1 MHPVQIRKLEKTNGF
16 VAIDLP
22 DAQLAVGPTR
32 LAPKIL
38 QDGAVLLARSITYTF
53 ASFGLRHSGGT
64 AGINTGPDE
73 RDDALTAY
81 MEEVAPLVHDRH
93 WLTWPGTGVTDDDLK
108 PLRVVEGPRP
118 DDPTDAAAGAVAA
131 AGELAGERVVIVG
144 SGPVVDAARRAIEQ
158 ASANVVEGGIDADCH
173 AVFLAGKAGM
183 VDHEIAETIKAPLVV
198 PLTALPITTKAYA
211 VLNRAGKTYIP
222 DFVALAAPLL
232 RSLDAGNGDPV
243 ARVRDLTAELA
254 PAGPTTWMAA
264 CQRAEAFL
272 QTWQDTL
279 PFGRPLA

>member
-1 MHPVQIRKLEKTNGF
+1 MQIRKLEKANGF

-38 QDGAVLLARSITYTF
+38 QDGAELLARSITYTF
-53 ASFGLRHSGGT
+53 ASFGLQHSGGS

-81 MEEVAPLVHDRH
+81 MEEMAPLVHDRR

-108 PLRVVEGPRP
+108 AMRVVEGPRP
-118 DDPTDAAAGAVAA
+118 DDPTLTAAGAVAA
-131 AGELAGERVVIVG
+131 AGELAGDRVAVVG
-144 SGPVVDAARRAIEQ
+144 AGPVVDAARQALEH
-158 ASANVVEGGIDADCH
+158 ASANVIEGGIDADCQ
-173 AVFLAGKAGM
+173 VLFLAGKAGM
-183 VDHEIAETIKAPLVV
+183 VGHEIAETIKAPVVV
-198 PLTALPITTKAYA
+198 PLTALPITAKAYA
-211 VLNRAGKTYIP
+211 VLSRTGKTYIP

-232 RSLDAGNGDPV
+232 HALDADRGDAV
-243 ARVRDLTAELA
+243 GRVRALATELT

-272 QTWQDTL
+272 QTWQDAL

>member
-1 MHPVQIRKLEKTNGF
+1 MQIRKLEKANGF

-38 QDGAVLLARSITYTF
+38 QDGAELLARSITYTF
-53 ASFGLRHSGGT
+53 ASFGLQHSGGS
-64 AGINTGPDE
+64 AGINSGPDE

-81 MEEVAPLVHDRH
+81 MEEMAPLVHDRR

-108 PLRVVEGPRP
+108 AMRVVEGPRP
-118 DDPTDAAAGAVAA
+118 DDPTLAAAGAVAA
-131 AGELAGERVVIVG
+131 AGELAGERVAIVG
-144 SGPVVDAARRAIEQ
+144 AGAVVDAARRAIGET
-158 ASANVVEGGIDADCH
+158 SANLTEGGLDADCH
-173 AVFLAGKAGM
+173 ALFLAGKTGM
-183 VDHEIAETIKAPLVV
+183 VDHEIAETIKAAVVV
-198 PLTALPITTKAYA
+198 PLTALPVSTKAYA
-211 VLNRAGKTYIP
+211 VLSRAGKTYIP

-232 RSLDAGNGDPV
+232 HAVDADNGDAV
-243 ARVRDLTAELA
+243 GRVRDLAAELLS
-254 PAGPTTWMAA
+254 AGPTMWMAA

-272 QTWQDTL
+272 QTWQDAL